1 MATESK
7 QADGRKGAPGGRFG
21 KGGGRGGRFG
31 RGGRGTRG
39 TRGRK
44 GKPRQNAVAAND
56 VTAEPSGLKANA
68 PEFKPRVATPSN
80 ERNNNEKAQYK
91 DNNQKQAANSNK
103 SDGKQGSGG

>member
-31 RGGRGTRG
+31 RGGRG

-80 ERNNNEKAQYK
+80 EQTKNEKVQNK
-91 DNNQKQAANSNK
+91 DNKI
-103 SDGKQGSGG
+103 